1 MISLGIELVKSF
13 NDRYI
18 TMYKTVIKTTEDFKS
33 KAKEIFGDYYDY
45 TKTDI
50 LKKDSKRRV
59 IITCPKHGDFLQDMY
74 SHLNGCGCPKCGKEN
89 MAKTQSFTKE
99 QFVDKA
105 NIVHNFKYKYTTTVY
120 NGATKNVDIICPI
133 HGIFTQK
140 AYSHL
145 QGHGCPKCA
154 TKRNADNML
163 MTKEDFVKKAIII
176 HNGTENYDLSE
187 YKGAKVPIEIICS
200 KGHHYWQMPNKHLNG
215 HGCPYCANN
224 VSSQENEISDF
235 IENEIGLNV
244 IKNNRKLLTDRKEID
259 IYIPSK
265 NLAIEHNGLIWHSEE
280 HCKDR
285 YYHLKKTEGC
295 IKQGIQLIH
304 IFEDEWVFKKDIVKS
319 KIREITNSILNI
331 VDFNECVVKKVSVK
345 QCKDFLKANSFYE
358 TVNVSDVYGSF
369 YKDEL
374 ISLLVLNKTDNSDEY
389 ELITYCNKLN
399 TVVIEGIRNL
409 FDIFVKDKKP
419 LMVKAKVDRRW
430 DNGNLFEKIGF
441 KHIKDTEPNY
451 YYVVNR
457 HRYLKPINL
466 MKEAYRIFDCG
477 NSIYEWKRF

>member
-1 MISLGIELVKSF
+1 
-13 NDRYI
+13 
-18 TMYKTVIKTTEDFKS
+18 
-33 KAKEIFGDYYDY
+33 
-45 TKTDI
+45 
-50 LKKDSKRRV
+50 
-59 IITCPKHGDFLQDMY
+59 
-74 SHLNGCGCPKCGKEN
+74 

-163 MTKEDFVKKAIII
+163 MTKEDFVKKANII

-187 YKGAKVPIEIICS
+187 YKGAKVHIEIICS

-304 IFEDEWVFKKDIVKS
+304 IFEDHGVFRGKCVGGS
-319 KIREITNSILNI
+319 TEILLFKNRSGRLPMETLR
-331 VDFNECVVKKVSVK
+331 
-345 QCKDFLKANSFYE
+345 QFL
-358 TVNVSDVYGSF
+358 
-369 YKDEL
+369 
-374 ISLLVLNKTDNSDEY
+374 SLACCYRLSL
-389 ELITYCNKLN
+389 
-399 TVVIEGIRNL
+399 
-409 FDIFVKDKKP
+409 P
-419 LMVKAKVDRRW
+419 L
-430 DNGNLFEKIGF
+430 
-441 KHIKDTEPNY
+441 
-451 YYVVNR
+451 
-457 HRYLKPINL
+457 
-466 MKEAYRIFDCG
+466 
-477 NSIYEWKRF
+477 